1 MFRFIVPAIL
11 IGLSITLS
19 FVFINPLYTGVNGIT
34 DLKAQIVS
42 YNDALN
48 NSKSLEA
55 ERDKLTQKYNSID
68 PANLIKLQKLLPDGV
83 DNIRLVL
90 EIEKLA
96 APYGMTLKDVKY
108 DTISASSKNATD
120 VVTTVKGGTEPVAKK
135 SYGTWDLQFSTEGS
149 YSNFLYFLRD
159 LENNLRIVDVSS
171 IDFSS
176 DTGPGVNVTSTSS
189 TPYKYNFSVKTYWLK
204 N

>member
-90 EIEKLA
+90 EIEKLIRSYD
-96 APYGMTLKDVKY
+96 PCFSCSTHFLQVKWKQ
-108 DTISASSKNATD
+108 DGI
-120 VVTTVKGGTEPVAKK
+120 EKK
-135 SYGTWDLQFSTEGS
+135 
-149 YSNFLYFLRD
+149 
-159 LENNLRIVDVSS
+159 I
-171 IDFSS
+171 
-176 DTGPGVNVTSTSS
+176 
-189 TPYKYNFSVKTYWLK
+189 
-204 N
+204 